1 MAKDKEEKTD
11 IDREQEFVPILGIRQ
26 KWVDIALKIFSVVFF
41 VYAFLVVR
49 EEFSKEAPIMETTES
64 IVIHLAA
71 FSVFETVILVATFQG
86 ADILM
91 YLTERFRAK
100 LRRQIEKARIEGK
113 VEGRVEGKAEVY
125 QEMAAWN
132 RRRLEAEAKGLPFD
146 EQPPTNSHDDV
157 E

>member
-71 FSVFETVILVATFQG
+71 FSVVETIIFVALFQG
-86 ADILM
+86 VDILM

-100 LRRQIEKARIEGK
+100 LRRQIEKARI
-113 VEGRVEGKAEVY
+113 EGRVEGKAEVY